1 MRNRYGE
8 VITFDCKGDHYVMK
22 GGTYLRFGGIEGEET
37 INYNNLGFVD
47 PSGGPF
53 IAVGTMLPDV
63 HKVVARIYLDKSNI
77 CFEVEENE
85 G

>member
-8 VITFDCKGDHYVMK
+8 VITFDAEGDHYVMK

-53 IAVGTMLPDV
+53 IGIGDMLPDV
-63 HKVVARIYLDKSNI
+63 NKVVSRIYLDKTNI
-77 CFEVEENE
+77 CFEVKDE

>member
-8 VITFDCKGDHYVMK
+8 IITFDAEGDHYVMK
-22 GGTYLRFGGIEGEET
+22 GGSYFRFGGKEGQET
-37 INYNNLGFVD
+37 VNYNELGFVD

-63 HKVVARIYLDKSNI
+63 NKVVTRIYLDKTDI
-77 CFEVEENE
+77 CFEVDHGE
-85 G
+85 